1 VVGLLGVE
9 LLEESGGELGVF
21 SGEGVKFMVGRGGGV
36 DRWVRVARHH
46 SAMVDA
52 EGVVAEGSVGLAV
65 LEWGLVLG
73 FVAFGSILGD
83 GWFEGVIVKV
93 PHWQG
98 QVPVEG

>member
-1 VVGLLGVE
+1 
-9 LLEESGGELGVF
+9 
-21 SGEGVKFMVGRGGGV
+21 
-36 DRWVRVARHH
+36 
-46 SAMVDA
+46 MVDA